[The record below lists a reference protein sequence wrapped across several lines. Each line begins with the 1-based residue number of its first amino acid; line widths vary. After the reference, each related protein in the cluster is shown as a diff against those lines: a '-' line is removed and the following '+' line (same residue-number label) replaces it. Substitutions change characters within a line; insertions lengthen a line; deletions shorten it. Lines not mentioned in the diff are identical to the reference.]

1 MKKSLLLLIIIA
13 LMLTPLIACKVAEGE
28 ADDII
33 PAPGLGPQYR
43 ANVHEQGVK
52 NPWPPIDSAEVTVG
66 EPPDIAKITYRDYIE
81 TEAGQT
87 RNNLFTIYLP
97 NAAPTDTTYIETVLQ
112 AVDVPSGINVTQDDW
127 EWHGADP
134 ARHSKTALIIEIAP
148 QLGPGDY
155 VFDFNVN
162 INTKDHGT
170 IPCTI
175 HVISS

>member
-1 MKKSLLLLIIIA
+1 MKNFIVLGVIIVLLV
-13 LMLTPLIACKVAEGE
+13 TPLIACKVAEGE

-33 PAPGLGPQYR
+33 PVPGGGPMYR

-52 NPWPPIDSAEVTVG
+52 NPWPPIDSAEITIG
-66 EPPDIAKITYRDYIE
+66 EPPDIAQITYRDYIE

-97 NAAPTDTTYIETVLQ
+97 NAVSSDTTYIKTVLQ
-112 AVDVPSGINVTQDDW
+112 AVDVPSGITVTQDDW

-134 ARHSKTALIIEIAP
+134 ARRSTTALIIEIAP

-155 VFDFNVN
+155 VLDFNVN
-162 INTKDHGT
+162 INTKEYGT

-175 HVISS
+175 NVISS